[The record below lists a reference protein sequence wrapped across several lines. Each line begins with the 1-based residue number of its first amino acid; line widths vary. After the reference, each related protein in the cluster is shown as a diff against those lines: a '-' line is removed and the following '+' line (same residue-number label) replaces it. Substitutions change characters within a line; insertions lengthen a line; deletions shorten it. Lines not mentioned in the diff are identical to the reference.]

1 MTRRATPW
9 RPTPR
14 ASNAGRQALVGSA
27 LYCGYESLGRAARLL
42 PRPQAYAAARMMMQ
56 AVWFGWP
63 AGRAAAIENAS
74 VLLPHVD
81 WRGDAASL
89 GRAQFRRYGEY
100 LVDAVRLDELTP
112 QACFAAVDGAVEDWR
127 RLRERYGS
135 RPTLFALMHMGN
147 WDALGGAYTHAC
159 GRSQVLVDPLGHPQ
173 LDAAVQGPR
182 DRLGM
187 TPAAGAPGLRR
198 VIEALRGGG
207 TAAVLFDR
215 PPAAGDRG
223 VAVRLFGREARVS
236 STLERI
242 ARASDA
248 TVVPLAAVRVR
259 EGAFRFRALIELD
272 AGIEGAGEQVTQR
285 TIERFEPWLAA
296 HPDQWYQFGRFFGTA
311 EDGALDHRDHGD
323 GDREA
328 GQH

>member
-1 MTRRATPW
+1 MTRRATPSK
-9 RPTPR
+9 PSPR
-14 ASNAGRQALVGSA
+14 ASNARRQALVGSA
-27 LYCGYESLGRAARLL
+27 LYVGYESLGRAARLL
-42 PRPQAYAAARMMMQ
+42 PRPSAYAAARIMMQ
-56 AVWFGWP
+56 AVWLGWP

-89 GRAQFRRYGEY
+89 ARAQFRRYGEY

-112 QACFAAVDGAVEDWR
+112 QACFAAVDVPAEDWR

-135 RPTLFALMHMGN
+135 RPTLFALMHIGN

-159 GRSQVLVDPLGHPQ
+159 GRSHVLVDPLGHPQ

-187 TPAAGAPGLRR
+187 TPAAGAPGVRR

-215 PPAAGDRG
+215 PPAARDLG

-236 STLERI
+236 SALERI
-242 ARASDA
+242 ARAADA

-259 EGAFRFRALIELD
+259 EGEFRFRALFELD
-272 AGIEGAGEQVTQR
+272 AAIEGAGEQVTQR

-296 HPDQWYQFGRFFGTA
+296 HPDQWYQFGRFFGA
-311 EDGALDHRDHGD
+311 ADDEALDHRDHGD